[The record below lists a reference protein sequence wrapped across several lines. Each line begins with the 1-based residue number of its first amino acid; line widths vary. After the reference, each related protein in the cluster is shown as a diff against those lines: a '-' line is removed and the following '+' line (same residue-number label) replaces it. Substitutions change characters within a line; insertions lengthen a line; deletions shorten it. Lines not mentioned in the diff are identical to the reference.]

1 MPSAYRLPS
10 LSDRTPPQRRAAG
23 LGLALGINLLLLLML
38 LGLGVSRTDPA
49 PMSEPTIVTFA
60 PDTAEP
66 PSPASASP
74 APKPP
79 TTPPVQP
86 RPAAPP
92 PPIVKL
98 PPVDKPALD
107 LLVVS
112 KEELAASDIAALPSP
127 SAGSGSSA
135 GDSQEAGRGP
145 DGQTLYAAEWA
156 RRPTNAE
163 LGPYL
168 PRNMPDEGWGL
179 IACRT
184 MADRRVEDCVELES
198 YPRTSYLARAVRNAA
213 WQFRVRPPRKNGREM
228 VGEWVSIRIEY
239 NKR

>member
-10 LSDRTPPQRRAAG
+10 ASDATPPKRRAAG
-23 LGLALGINLLLLLML
+23 LALALGINLLLLLAL
-38 LGLGVSRTDPA
+38 IGLGVSRPDPV
-49 PMSEPTIVTFA
+49 PMSDPTIVTLA
-60 PDTAEP
+60 PDTED
-66 PSPASASP
+66 PSPASAP
-74 APKPP
+74 AAPKPP
-79 TTPPVQP
+79 TTPPPEP

-92 PPIVKL
+92 PSIVKL
-98 PPVDKPALD
+98 PPAERPPLD
-107 LLVVS
+107 LLVIS
-112 KEELAASDIAALPSP
+112 KEELAASDIAALPSAP
-127 SAGSGSSA
+127 PGAGSSA
-135 GDSQEAGRGP
+135 GDSQEVGRGP
-145 DGQTLYAAEWA
+145 NGEILYAAEWA

-198 YPRTSYLARAVRNAA
+198 FPLTSYLARAVRNAA

-228 VGEWVSIRIEY
+228 VGEWVSIRIDY
-239 NKR
+239 SRR